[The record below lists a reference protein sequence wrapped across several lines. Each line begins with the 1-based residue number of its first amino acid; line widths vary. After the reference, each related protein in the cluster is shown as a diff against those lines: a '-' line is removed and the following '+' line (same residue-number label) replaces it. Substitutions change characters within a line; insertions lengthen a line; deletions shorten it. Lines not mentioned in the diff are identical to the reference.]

1 VGGAE
6 FELVR
11 EAVSA
16 IRQIRS
22 DYAIPPGRTIDAL
35 LVPAAGDGANGA
47 RRTFDEE
54 SALIGFLARSD
65 VRVAQ
70 ANPGAAAAQ
79 VVIAGG
85 AEVVVPL
92 AGVIDVD
99 KECGRLRA
107 ELQQLEK
114 QLGGLRQRLANESF
128 LSRAKPEVVDAERQK
143 ERDWSARRDQLA
155 RRVQSLCGA

>member
-1 VGGAE
+1 
-6 FELVR
+6 
-11 EAVSA
+11 
-16 IRQIRS
+16 
-22 DYAIPPGRTIDAL
+22 
-35 LVPAAGDGANGA
+35 
-47 RRTFDEE
+47 
-54 SALIGFLARSD
+54 
-65 VRVAQ
+65 
-70 ANPGAAAAQ
+70 

-114 QLGGLRQRLANESF
+114 QLGGLRQRLANENF
-128 LSRAKPEVVDAERQK
+128 LSRAKPEVVEAERQK
-143 ERDWSARRDQLA
+143 EREWSARRDQIA